1 MAKNGNGT
9 TPLRDWAMQSYGVEN
24 GRQVSA
30 IESRGNMGN
39 HAQGKGRQ
47 VPSFTR
53 GSNAGYSKGGPDG
66 GRVKLGG
73 SKVW

>member
-1 MAKNGNGT
+1 MANGNGK
-9 TPLRDWAMQSYGVEN
+9 TPLRDWAMQSYGVDN

-30 IESRGNMGN
+30 IESRGNMGV
-39 HAQGKGRQ
+39 HAKGKGRQ
-47 VPSFTR
+47 IPSFER

-66 GRVKLGG
+66 GREKLGG